1 MPASDK
7 LFYWLFQE
15 EPDRILQLLPDLPTL
30 ILEAQMA
37 ADPRFLRRLYAE
49 SALLQALALLL
60 QSETRLPASS
70 AAIRA
75 RAPGTAQEGAIRDVI
90 AAILIER
97 F

>member
-37 ADPRFLRRLYAE
+37 VDPRFLRRLYAE

-60 QSETRLPASS
+60 
-70 AAIRA
+70 
-75 RAPGTAQEGAIRDVI
+75 
-90 AAILIER
+90 
-97 F
+97 